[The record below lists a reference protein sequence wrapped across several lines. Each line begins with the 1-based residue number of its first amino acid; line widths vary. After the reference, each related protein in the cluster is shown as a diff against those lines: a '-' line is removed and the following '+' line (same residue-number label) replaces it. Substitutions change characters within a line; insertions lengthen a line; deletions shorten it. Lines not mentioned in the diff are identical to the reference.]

1 MENQHEELV
10 VAPLEQDGLSLEQTI
25 LLLKKIG
32 KEVLFKF
39 WFVVVIAAALGYYM
53 YNKTKKLK
61 TEYTSYLSFFLANE
75 EQSGISSSKLEAIGT
90 IEKAL
95 GKTTSD
101 GNVERMLELMTS
113 KSIIVDVLLDSC
125 IINGNKDK
133 FINHYLTIS
142 GQREAWI
149 KDNSPLKSF
158 TFTQT
163 NFSQFGRTENT
174 VFNLVRRDIG
184 RRILRSVSKAQI
196 ITIQLV
202 FFDETFTYEFL
213 KRLFARVQTYFEDIN
228 SRSLKDNVKNT
239 KHNRDSLSY
248 AVEIKEA
255 DFIDSYDAR
264 QLGIRYDD
272 RVEKNRLDME
282 LRNLYQAFYS
292 SEIAYNRAKQDLMY
306 SQPLIKVLDYSNYPL
321 DAKSAN
327 PTKSGQMGL
336 LAGFVLGIVLVVA
349 RRVALWFF
357 KSSKLKDT
365 FYNVASKY

>member
-1 MENQHEELV
+1 MENQQEEIV
-10 VAPLEQDGLSLEQTI
+10 VAPMEQDGLSLEQTI

-39 WFVVVIAAALGYYM
+39 WFIVIIAAALGYYM
-53 YNKTKKLK
+53 YNKTKKQK

-75 EQSGISSSKLEAIGT
+75 EQSGITASKLQAVGT

-125 IINGNKDK
+125 LINGKKDK
-133 FINHYLTIS
+133 FINHYLNIS
-142 GQREAWI
+142 GLRETW
-149 KDNSPLKSF
+149 KKEKSPLQSF
-158 TFTQT
+158 TFTQI

-174 VFNLVRRDIG
+174 IFNLVRRDIG
-184 RRILRSVSKAQI
+184 RRVLRSVSKAQI

-228 SRSLKDNVKNT
+228 SRSLKNNVKNT

-248 AVEIKEA
+248 AVEVKESE
-255 DFIDSYDAR
+255 FIDSYDAR

-292 SEIAYNRAKQDLMY
+292 SEIAYNRAKEDLMY
-306 SQPLIKVLDYSNYPL
+306 SQPLINILDYSDYPL
-321 DAKSAN
+321 ESKSGN
-327 PTKSGQMGL
+327 PTKSAQMGL
-336 LAGFVLGIVLVVA
+336 LAGFALGLVLVIL
-349 RRVALWFF
+349 RRTILWFF
-357 KSSKLKDT
+357 KSSKLKET
-365 FYNVASKY
+365 FYNVASQY